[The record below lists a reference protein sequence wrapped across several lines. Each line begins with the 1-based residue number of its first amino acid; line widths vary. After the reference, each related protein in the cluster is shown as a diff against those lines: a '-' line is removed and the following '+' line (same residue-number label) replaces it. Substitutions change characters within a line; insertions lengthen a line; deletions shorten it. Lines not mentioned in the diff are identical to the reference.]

1 MPTELGWSVF
11 WAGRSSDET
20 KCRAASSGRDALM
33 VMVTCVVVK
42 DKEAGATVLG
52 ELKSGPP
59 FLFLDMDMTTVRR
72 EICAPINTMPVPQR
86 GIDPV
91 CSDARPRRRWK
102 HFWGQTVFIH
112 AISNHGQQTGHVAMP
127 CPDETSDVREGCR
140 VGENEMLGKKPVMAA
155 KTDICQSTGGVFSG

>member
-42 DKEAGATVLG
+42 DKEPGVTVLG

-72 EICAPINTMPVPQR
+72 EFCAPINTMPVPPPNVVLIPCVQTPGPGGDGSISGVR
-86 GIDPV
+86 LFSSMRSAIMASKPAMLRCPV
-91 CSDARPRRRWK
+91 
-102 HFWGQTVFIH
+102 QTKLRTYVK
-112 AISNHGQQTGHVAMP
+112 VA
-127 CPDETSDVREGCR
+127 V
-140 VGENEMLGKKPVMAA
+140 LGKME
-155 KTDICQSTGGVFSG
+155 CWERSL